1 MTSTANTTPPR
12 QAHVAAAVLA
22 AYIREVR
29 SR

>member
-1 MTSTANTTPPR
+1 MTDLSPAQRTR

-29 SR
+29 A

>member
-1 MTSTANTTPPR
+1 MTDSASPQRIR

-29 SR
+29 S

>member
-1 MTSTANTTPPR
+1 MKDPSNTPSTR
-12 QAHVAAAVLA
+12 DAHVAAAVLA

>member
-1 MTSTANTTPPR
+1 MTDLSPSNRSR

-29 SR
+29 S